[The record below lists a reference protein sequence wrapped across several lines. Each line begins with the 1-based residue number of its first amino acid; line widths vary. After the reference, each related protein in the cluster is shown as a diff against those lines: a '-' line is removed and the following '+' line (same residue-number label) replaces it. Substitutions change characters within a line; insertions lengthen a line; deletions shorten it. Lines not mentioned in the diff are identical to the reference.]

1 MLKFKIFLTFL
12 LKYLDCIIKIN
23 TFVSSNNEIV
33 KQNNYKMLQHLIN
46 IIKKVVK
53 NTEVTTVANPAI
65 TKKTTTSKGNT
76 TRKTVIID
84 KSKRT
89 NALLE
94 KLDLFTKGTPPQ
106 NWSPSRFLYKV
117 GVLHLK
123 DITPELIIIAKN
135 ETKLLKKDAFRYS
148 LIWALGRCGDER
160 VLPLLDTLVKTD
172 EKEYIKRLTLEVYL
186 KLAAT
191 SAKEELL
198 KNIKDLIPVDALHTL
213 ENSEVTSLYQDN
225 INLSLI
231 HI

>member
-12 LKYLDCIIKIN
+12 IKYLD
-23 TFVSSNNEIV
+23 
-33 KQNNYKMLQHLIN
+33 
-46 IIKKVVK
+46 
-53 NTEVTTVANPAI
+53 
-65 TKKTTTSKGNT
+65 
-76 TRKTVIID
+76 RKTVIID

-117 GVLHLK
+117 GVLQLK
-123 DITPELIIIAKN
+123 NITPELITIAKN

-191 SAKEELL
+191 SAKAELL

-213 ENSEVTSLYQDN
+213 MNSEVTSLCHTSFLL
-225 INLSLI
+225 LSHKCGKNRIAPCGIRMFKKHSFSISLFSVDSL
-231 HI
+231 HF